1 MRRLL
6 LVFLMFV
13 LPLQWAWASAAS
25 VCAHEELSTGAHFGH
40 HEHDHQKA
48 AHAADPTDGGES
60 GSLSTHP
67 DCGVCHGTTSGV
79 VPATEVVPPVWSG
92 HAYFAPYASAVPDRF
107 VETLLRPPLTIV
119 S

>member
-6 LVFLMFV
+6 LVFLMVV

-25 VCAHEELSTGAHFGH
+25 VCAHEELSTRAHFGH
-40 HEHDHQKA
+40 HEHEHKKA
-48 AHAADPTDGGES
+48 ADVADPMDGGES

-67 DCGVCHGTTSGV
+67 DCGVCHGMTSGV
-79 VPATEVVPPVWSG
+79 VPASEAAPTVWAG
-92 HAYFAPYASAVPDRF
+92 RMYFLPYASAVPDRS
-107 VETLLRPPLTIV
+107 VDTLLRPPLTIV